1 MRAIQTT
8 DITETVQGIADRI
21 DASLNFAE
29 IWVPG
34 DCRTPHD
41 LFYLLKSAT
50 TFKHD
55 KPGVEQIQSMQT
67 LFTNNIHGLPGA
79 GDCDCLT
86 VAACASLHVIG
97 YNCGL
102 VLQGNGK
109 YATHVLAYYVGPNGK
124 TYPFDLTENFNELR
138 PYKKSQFIKINF

>member
-1 MRAIQTT
+1 MRAIQTN
-8 DITETVQGIADRI
+8 DISETVAGIADRI
-21 DASLNFAE
+21 DASLNFAQ

-41 LFYLLKSAT
+41 LFYLLKSST
-50 TFKHD
+50 SFQHD

-67 LFTNNIHGLPGA
+67 LFTENIHGIPGA

-97 YNCGL
+97 YQCGI

-109 YATHVLAYYVGPNGK
+109 YATHVLAYYRDWNNII
-124 TYPFDLTENFNELR
+124 YPFDLTENFQDLR
-138 PYKKSQFIKINF
+138 PYKKSQYIKINF